1 MGKSKG
7 PYNEEFPIG
16 SVVRIIE
23 KNKLEQFMKNWKY
36 HHQLQPEQLEYAGKI
51 SKVKKVGFYHGGDE
65 LYTLEDI
72 PGLWHEACLE
82 GVNAK

>member
-23 KNKLEQFMKNWKY
+23 KNKLEQFIKNWKY
-36 HHQLQPEQLEYAGKI
+36 HHPLQPEQLEFAGQI
-51 SKVKKVGFYHGGDE
+51 AKVRKVGFYHGGDE

-72 PGLWHEACLE
+72 PGLWHEQCLE